1 MLSVTDCTIGKK
13 ATFHLW
19 GRNISEVPG
28 CHLLWQKTSQRES
41 QTLLKRVSHGLIAY
55 LSIFRWGTHL
65 YMSLFPSVCLSIC
78 LSIWW
83 SVRPSVCLSVCPSIP
98 TSVCLSV
105 CPSVHPSVCLPIHPL
120 YIIFQGLCVMWSLF
134 LVHMCKMM
142 ISPGV
147 FFHFIKILIF
157 GSLGE

>member
-1 MLSVTDCTIGKK
+1 MLSVTDCTVGKK

-19 GRNISEVPG
+19 DRNISEVPG

-78 LSIWW
+78 LV
-83 SVRPSVCLSVCPSIP
+83 VRPSICLSVCPSIP
-98 TSVCLSV
+98 
-105 CPSVHPSVCLPIHPL
+105 PSVCLFVCLPIRPSIRLSAHPSIVHHISGTVCHV
-120 YIIFQGLCVMWSLF
+120 II
-134 LVHMCKMM
+134 
-142 ISPGV
+142 ISGTHV
-147 FFHFIKILIF
+147 
-157 GSLGE
+157 